1 MKKTNLL
8 LSLMLVLVALGA
20 SAANVPVSGNIT
32 TNTSWTNDN
41 IYILFGD
48 VVVKSGATLTIQEG
62 TIIKGDKGTGGKL
75 VITIG
80 SKINAQGSASKPI
93 VFTSNQ
99 PAGQRA
105 RGDWGGVAIL
115 GDAPTNI
122 KDANGNSVQGL
133 LECGTAP
140 DFNYGGSDAADNSG
154 VLSYVRIEYAGFVCG
169 TNTEFNSLAMA
180 GVGSGTKIDHVQVS
194 FGQDDGFEWWGGN
207 SNPTHLISIGSRDD
221 DFDTDNGFIGK
232 VQFGLIIRVDTIADQ
247 GDISNGFESDNDAN
261 GSYNTPYTAPVF
273 SNITI
278 IGPAQTLTSTIDAKY
293 GWAYRLRRNTATSV
307 FNSLVVGYKRGLRI
321 EGSGSQGKA
330 TGDTLE
336 FKYNIIEGS
345 VEKAFESS
353 FDSAYLANALT
364 NNTIYG
370 GQPNATVNMV
380 APYAANRD
388 FRLQTGSPALTGANF
403 TSPKLATGFT
413 TVAYKGA
420 FGGTDDWTASW
431 ANFNPQLTDYSTP
444 TGIQETAVW
453 SELSVVPN
461 PTSGNAT
468 LLVTLQ
474 DNADLTVSV
483 YDMFGKFISN
493 VDKGNFAT
501 GSHRISINTENLQSG
516 VYFVNV
522 AAGERNSAVKM
533 IVAK

>member
-1 MKKTNLL
+1 MKKINLL
-8 LSLMLVLVALGA
+8 LSLFLVLVALGA
-20 SAANVPVSGNIT
+20 NAANVPVSGDIT
-32 TNTSWTNDN
+32 TNTSWTNNN
-41 IYILFGD
+41 IYILLGE
-48 VVVKSGATLTIQEG
+48 VKVKSGATLTIQEG
-62 TIIKGDKGTGGKL
+62 TIIKGDKASGGKL
-75 VITIG
+75 IITRSG
-80 SKINAQGSASKPI
+80 KINAQGSASKPI

-105 RGDWGGVAIL
+105 RGDWAGVGIL
-115 GDAPTNI
+115 GNAPTNI
-122 KDANGNSVQGL
+122 KDANGNSVDGL

-140 DFNYGGSDAADNSG
+140 DFNYGGNDPSDNRG
-154 VLSYVRIEYAGFVCG
+154 VFSYVRIEYAGFVCG

-207 SNPTHLISIGSRDD
+207 VNSTHLITLGMRDD
-221 DFDTDNGFIGK
+221 DFDTDNGFSGK

-261 GSYNTPYTAPVF
+261 GSFNKPYTAPVF

-293 GWAYRLRRNTATSV
+293 GWAFRLRRNTATNV
-307 FNSLVVGYKRGLRI
+307 FNSVVVGYKKGLRL
-321 EGSGSQGKA
+321 EGSGTQAKA

-345 VEKAFESS
+345 VEQAWESA

-364 NNTIYG
+364 NNTVYG

-380 APYAANRD
+380 APYAAAPD
-388 FRLQTGSPALTGANF
+388 FRLQSTSPALTGANF
-403 TSPKLATGFT
+403 TSSKLATGFT

-420 FGGTDDWTASW
+420 FGGTDDWTAGW
-431 ANFNPQLTDYSTP
+431 ANFAPQLTDYSTP
-444 TGIQETAVW
+444 TGIQETTVW